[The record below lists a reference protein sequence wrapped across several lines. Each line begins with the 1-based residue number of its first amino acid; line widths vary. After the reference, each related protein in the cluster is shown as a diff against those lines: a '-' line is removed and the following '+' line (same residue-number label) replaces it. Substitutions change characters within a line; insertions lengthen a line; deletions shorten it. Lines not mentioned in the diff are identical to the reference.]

1 MNLCFDN
8 SAMEAG
14 NGGKNMPIKIPK
26 GLPAAEILENENIFV
41 MDEERAFHQ
50 DIRPLKI
57 AVLNL
62 MPTKITTETQLIR
75 LLSNSSLQIELTLLK
90 TETHVSKN
98 TSEDHMKTFY
108 RNFSDVKDQNFD
120 GLVITGAPVEALEFE
135 DVDYWEELCKVME
148 WSKTHV
154 FSTLHICWAA
164 QAGLRYH
171 FGIEK
176 YKLDKKLSGIYEH
189 RPLNLK
195 HPILRGFDEK
205 FYAPHSRYTA
215 ISKEDIENEPR
226 LELLAES
233 DDAGVY
239 IVTDRAMRMLFVT
252 GHSEYDKETLAN
264 EYKRDIGNGLDID
277 VPCNYFPNNDP
288 TLEPVNTWRA
298 HANLL
303 FTNWLNY
310 YVYQGTPYNLNELNS

>member
-1 MNLCFDN
+1 
-8 SAMEAG
+8 
-14 NGGKNMPIKIPK
+14 MPIKIPK

-50 DIRPLKI
+50 DIRPLEI

-62 MPTKITTETQLIR
+62 MPTKIATETQLIR

-98 TSEDHMKTFY
+98 TSEDHMRTFY
-108 RNFSDVKDQNFD
+108 RNFSDVKNRNFD
-120 GLVITGAPVEALEFE
+120 GLIITGAPVETLEFE
-135 DVDYWEELCKVME
+135 DVDYWEELGEVME

-164 QAGLRYH
+164 QAGLHYH

-176 YKLDKKLSGIYEH
+176 HRLEKKVSGIYEH
-189 RPLNLK
+189 RPLNLN

-205 FYAPHSRYTA
+205 FYAPHSRYTE
-215 ISKEDIENEPR
+215 ICKEDIEKDTR
-226 LELLAES
+226 LELLAVS
-233 DDAGVY
+233 DEAGVY
-239 IVTDRAMRMLFVT
+239 IVSDKDMRMLFVT
-252 GHSEYDKETLAN
+252 GHSEYDKDTLAN
-264 EYKRDIGNGLDID
+264 EYRRDIGNGLDID
-277 VPCNYFPNNDP
+277 VPCHYFPKDDP

-303 FTNWLNY
+303 FSNWLNY
-310 YVYQGTPYNLNELNS
+310 YVYQGTPYNLNELNKQ